1 MPIASE
7 NHSSEN
13 QIFDDS
19 AIIKQLQKSVAT
31 LQSQLDSLVT
41 AHDKTV
47 SLLDKLDTR
56 TKDFFGDYNKSLDK
70 LDASDR
76 DSTKIIDKL
85 LERVKALEQQVAK
98 LSKK

>member
-7 NHSSEN
+7 NDSREN

-31 LQSQLDSLVT
+31 LQSQSDALVT
-41 AHDKTV
+41 AHNKTV

-85 LERVKALEQQVAK
+85 LERVKAIEQQVAK